1 MLLYNVTVGVD
12 PSIEK
17 EWLHWMKTEH
27 ILDVLNTKM
36 FVSARIYK
44 VLHEVEDGTVSYST
58 QYFAES
64 LDHVEKYLE
73 HFAPA
78 LRQEVDKRFA
88 GKYVAF
94 RTLLEEA

>member
-12 PSIEK
+12 PSIEQ

-36 FVSARIYK
+36 FISARIYK

-64 LDHVEKYLE
+64 LDHIEKYLE
-73 HFAPA
+73 HFEPA